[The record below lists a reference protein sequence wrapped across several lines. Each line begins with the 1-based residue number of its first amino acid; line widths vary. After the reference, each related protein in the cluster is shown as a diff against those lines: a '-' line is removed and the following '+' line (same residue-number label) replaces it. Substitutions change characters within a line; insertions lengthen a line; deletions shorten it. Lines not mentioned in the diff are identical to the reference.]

1 MNPIDVFVVTAFKF
15 FFRNSIF
22 NKAEVQGNSSFT
34 SRTIN
39 PIKKLVKIM
48 KTLELHFLDIRLPTC
63 AINFPLSLHSE
74 P

>member
-22 NKAEVQGNSSFT
+22 NKAEVQGDSSFT
-34 SRTIN
+34 ARTIN
-39 PIKKLVKIM
+39 PIKKIGKNDE
-48 KTLELHFLDIRLPTC
+48 TLELHSLDIRLRMC